1 MSLEKIWDFCADYP
15 EVNKFLPDDQELHNA
30 PKAWICN
37 VINTV
42 VQDHFKAWVKNRV
55 AERNELWLFGGWGM
69 DASGARGYLS
79 DVWSYTVA

>member
-1 MSLEKIWDFCADYP
+1 M
-15 EVNKFLPDDQELHNA
+15 PDQPGEWSDGLGAHPAARYAGQTWA
-30 PKAWICN
+30 M
-37 VINTV
+37 
-42 VQDHFKAWVKNRV
+42 